1 LKNLF
6 NQGKA
11 IMAIQSLKIL
21 VVDDDM
27 INLKLLKSMLM
38 KTSKVAEVIE
48 AKNGADAIELLKIHN
63 DIDIILLDIIM
74 PVMGGI
80 EMLKVVRAD
89 ENLKQLPIIVLTT
102 DETKK
107 TEALETGANGFL
119 MKPIRERDL
128 LPKIEQLLI

>member
-1 LKNLF
+1 
-6 NQGKA
+6 
-11 IMAIQSLKIL
+11 MAEKSLKIL

-38 KTSKVAEVIE
+38 KTPKVAEVVE
-48 AKNGADAIELLKIHN
+48 AKNGADAIELLKRHN

-89 ENLKQLPIIVLTT
+89 ENLRQLPIIVLTT

>member
-1 LKNLF
+1 MSKKLKVL
-6 NQGKA
+6 A
-11 IMAIQSLKIL
+11 
-21 VVDDDM
+21 VDDDM

-38 KTSKVAEVIE
+38 KTDNVEEVIE
-48 AKNGADAIELLKIHN
+48 ARNGADAVDILKQRD

-107 TEALETGANGFL
+107 TEALEAGANGFL
-119 MKPIRERDL
+119 MKPVRAGDVAQ
-128 LPKIEQLLI
+128 KISALVL

>member
-1 LKNLF
+1 MAKNL
-6 NQGKA
+6 KVLA
-11 IMAIQSLKIL
+11 
-21 VVDDDM
+21 VDDDM

-38 KTSKVAEVIE
+38 KTDSVQEVIE
-48 AKNGADAIELLKIHN
+48 ARNGADAINVLKERD

-107 TEALETGANGFL
+107 TEALEVGANGFL
-119 MKPIRERDL
+119 MKPVRAGDVAQ
-128 LPKIEQLLI
+128 KIAELAL